1 MIFRSDKQLSI
12 KVLIIYMISSLL
24 FLSSIELHIH
34 TDEAA
39 ASADHGFSVS
49 ITHLSSD
56 LDKTSAIDEIGV
68 SPDGMLKVNHS
79 ALNVLAVFLLLALLI
94 VVFSQTYISR
104 IRNIHATPEL
114 PFYGTPTLRAPPK

>member
-1 MIFRSDKQLSI
+1 MNSRSDKQLSI
-12 KVLIIYMISSLL
+12 KALIIYMISSLL

-34 TDEAA
+34 TNEAA

-49 ITHLSSD
+49 ITQLSSD
-56 LDKTSAIDEIGV
+56 LTNASALDEIGV

-94 VVFSQTYISR
+94 VVFSQIYISR
-104 IRNIHATPEL
+104 IRNTHATLEL
-114 PFYGTPTLRAPPK
+114 PFYGTPTLRAPPQ